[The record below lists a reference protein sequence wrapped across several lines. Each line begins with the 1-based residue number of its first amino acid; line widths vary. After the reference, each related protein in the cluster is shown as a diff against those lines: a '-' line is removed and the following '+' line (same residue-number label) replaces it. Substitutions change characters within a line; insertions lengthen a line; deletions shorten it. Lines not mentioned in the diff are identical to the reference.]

1 MTRFLRRDFATEPTI
16 IRRRGEVLMRLVR
29 PAMLFAASIALTAC
43 QTASG
48 MRVNG
53 IDIHPAQGGETYCER
68 NTVMCLLGGAALA
81 GGVAFAAMG
90 HGYNHSSSGPGGM
103 GMPGSGY

>member
-1 MTRFLRRDFATEPTI
+1 
-16 IRRRGEVLMRLVR
+16 MRLVR
-29 PAMLFAASIALTAC
+29 PAMVFAASIALTAC
-43 QTASG
+43 QTANG

-53 IDIHPAQGGETYCER
+53 INIHPAQGETFCER
-68 NTVMCLLGGAALA
+68 NAVMCLLGGAAVA

-90 HGYNHSSSGPGGM
+90 HGYHSSSGPGGM

>member
-1 MTRFLRRDFATEPTI
+1 
-16 IRRRGEVLMRLVR
+16 MRL
-29 PAMLFAASIALTAC
+29 MKGGIAAVGLIALTAC
-43 QTASG
+43 QSVNG

-53 IDIHPAQGGETYCER
+53 INIHPAQGGETYCER
-68 NTVMCLLGGAALA
+68 NVAMCLLGGAALA

-90 HGYNHSSSGPGGM
+90 HGYSHSSGAGGM

>member
-1 MTRFLRRDFATEPTI
+1 ML
-16 IRRRGEVLMRLVR
+16 LVR

-68 NTVMCLLGGAALA
+68 NVAMCLLGGAALA

-90 HGYNHSSSGPGGM
+90 HGYSHSSGAGGM